1 MVMID
6 DLQYYLMHHQIL
18 FVRVDNVD
26 MMETI
31 NIDLKQELLQQ
42 LEMSK
47 PVDKRGKNLSLVTGL
62 MSRMSLSPAS
72 QERQTVSSII

>member
-1 MVMID
+1 
-6 DLQYYLMHHQIL
+6 
-18 FVRVDNVD
+18 

-31 NIDLKQELLQQ
+31 NLDLKQELLQQ

-62 MSRMSLSPAS
+62 MSRMSLSPAK

>member
-1 MVMID
+1 MVMINN
-6 DLQYYLMHHQIL
+6 LLHQIL
-18 FVRVDNVD
+18 FVRVD

-31 NIDLKQELLQQ
+31 NLDLKQELLQQ

-62 MSRMSLSPAS
+62 MSKMSLSPAK